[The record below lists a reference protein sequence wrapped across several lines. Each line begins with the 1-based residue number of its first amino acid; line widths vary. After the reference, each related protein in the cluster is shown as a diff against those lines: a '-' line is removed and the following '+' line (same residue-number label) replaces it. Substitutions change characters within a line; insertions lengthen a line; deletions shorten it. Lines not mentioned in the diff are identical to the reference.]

1 MRSHAMKP
9 NGEFRRRSDLE
20 GSTGAVSPWRGGVS
34 HDLRLPVE
42 FGAAQKSFA
51 KNGLLEFQLVR
62 IIGVLVV
69 TAAAL
74 GEVWARRRDAPV
86 GGLQQFLRNG
96 PRIARLLL
104 GDRGLDFFA
113 GQHQRHEDS
122 LTSGI
127 AGKSVAAVDHFF
139 DGQVHV
145 AGFWLPAASFWLPA
159 SGIWYFFCFPLRS
172 SRPLW

>member
-20 GSTGAVSPWRGGVS
+20 ARTVAVSPWRGGVS

-69 TAAAL
+69 TATAL
-74 GEVWARRRDAPV
+74 GEVWARRRAAPG
-86 GGLQQFLRNG
+86 GGLQQFLPNC
-96 PRIARLLL
+96 PRLAR
-104 GDRGLDFFA
+104 
-113 GQHQRHEDS
+113 
-122 LTSGI
+122 
-127 AGKSVAAVDHFF
+127 
-139 DGQVHV
+139 
-145 AGFWLPAASFWLPA
+145 P
-159 SGIWYFFCFPLRS
+159 PLRD
-172 SRPLW
+172 RCL

>member
-9 NGEFRRRSDLE
+9 DGEFRRRSDPE
-20 GSTGAVSPWRGGVS
+20 TRAVAVSPWRGGVS

-42 FGAAQKSFA
+42 FGAAQKSFS

-69 TAAAL
+69 TSAAL
-74 GEVWARRRDAPV
+74 GEVWARRLNAPV
-86 GGLQQFLRNG
+86 GGLQQFLSNG
-96 PRIARLLL
+96 PRISRLFFR
-104 GDRGLDFFA
+104 DRSIHFFA

-127 AGKSVAAVDHFF
+127 AGKSVAAVDHFV

-145 AGFWLPAASFWLPA
+145 AGFWLPAAGFWLPA

-172 SRPLW
+172 SRPLR